1 MNDQGQT
8 VEPLSDASRFA
19 LLLEL
24 SRGFNAHTELDTLLP
39 AVIARTRE
47 VLNAEGSSLLLVD
60 DEAEEL
66 YFPLTSS
73 QSAGVDAQLEEVRF
87 PVADGIAGAVVRTG
101 QPLRVVDAGKHEL
114 FYSGVDRLTGSQTR
128 DLLCAPLRTHSGVI
142 GAIEV
147 VNSLGAGFS
156 EADLEFLD
164 ALAGSVAI
172 AVENARL
179 IEALRMREQRLQ
191 HEVTSLRRERVRA
204 NVFPEIIGS
213 SAAIQRVLSLM
224 ESAVD
229 STITVQLRGETGVG
243 KEVVARA
250 IHSHGPRG
258 DQPWIALDCGAMP
271 PSLIE
276 SELFGFSRGAF
287 TGAQQDK
294 AGLFEAADGG
304 TLFLDEIDSMSLD
317 QQAKLL
323 RVIQEGELRRLG
335 ETRTRRVDIRIISA
349 TNRDL
354 AQEVRENR
362 FREDLYYRLNVFPI
376 EIPPLRERREDIAA
390 LAASL
395 LQRAAARHEVAIKP
409 IELAALDTLSVYDW
423 PGNVRELENELER
436 ATALS
441 GEGSAIK
448 RKHLSDHVLM
458 SGAGSPSSSEPAPSG
473 AQPDLQTARRDFERQ
488 FVAAVLDRC
497 DGNATHAAQ
506 ELGISRQ
513 MLQRKIRDYGLREP
527 SRRSSTPAPPL
538 ASTAS

>member
-1 MNDQGQT
+1 MTDQAQT
-8 VEPLSDASRFA
+8 VEPLSDSSRFA

-39 AVIARTRE
+39 AVIARSRQ
-47 VLNAEGSSLLLVD
+47 VLNAEGCSLLLVD
-60 DEAEEL
+60 EEAQEL

-73 QSAGVDAQLEEVRF
+73 QMAGVDAQLEEVRF
-87 PVADGIAGAVVRTG
+87 PVSDGIAGEVVRTG
-101 QPLRVVDAGKHEL
+101 RPLWVGDAGRDER
-114 FYSGVDRLTGSQTR
+114 FYSGVDQLTGSHTR
-128 DLLCAPLRTHSGVI
+128 DLLCAPLRTHGGVI

-147 VNSLGAGFS
+147 VNSLGSGFS
-156 EADLEFLD
+156 DTDLEFLD

-179 IEALRMREQRLQ
+179 IEALRLRERQLR

-204 NVFPEIIGS
+204 NLFPEIIGRS
-213 SAAIQRVLSLM
+213 PAMLRVLSLM

-229 STITVQLRGETGVG
+229 SAITVQLRGETGVG
-243 KEVVARA
+243 KEIVARA
-250 IHSHGPRG
+250 IHSHGPREE
-258 DQPWIALDCGAMP
+258 QPWIALDCGAMP
-271 PSLIE
+271 ASLIE

-294 AGLFEAADGG
+294 AGLFEAASGG

-323 RVIQEGELRRLG
+323 RVLQEGELRRLG

-354 AQEVRENR
+354 EEEVRQSR

-376 EIPPLRERREDIAA
+376 EIPPLRERREDVPA
-390 LAASL
+390 LAKSL
-395 LQRAAARHEVAIKP
+395 LQRAATRNEIPVKP
-409 IELAALDTLSVYDW
+409 IEAAALDTLSAYDW

-441 GEGSAIK
+441 GTGSPIK
-448 RKHLSDHVLM
+448 RKHLSDRVLM
-458 SGAGSPSSSEPAPSG
+458 SGAGGATSGESLPAG
-473 AQPDLQTARRDFERQ
+473 VQVDLQTARRDFERQ

-527 SRRSSTPAPPL
+527 SRRSPGPAVPL
-538 ASTAS
+538 SNSAG

>member
-1 MNDQGQT
+1 MTDQAQT
-8 VEPLSDASRFA
+8 VEPLSDSSRFA

-39 AVIARTRE
+39 AVIARSRQ
-47 VLNAEGSSLLLVD
+47 VLNAEGCSLLLVD
-60 DEAEEL
+60 EEAQEL

-73 QSAGVDAQLEEVRF
+73 QMAGVDAQLEEVRF
-87 PVADGIAGAVVRTG
+87 PVSDGIAGEVVRTG
-101 QPLRVVDAGKHEL
+101 RPLWVGDAGRDER
-114 FYSGVDRLTGSQTR
+114 FYSGVDQLTGSHTR
-128 DLLCAPLRTHSGVI
+128 DLLCAPLRTHGGVI

-147 VNSLGAGFS
+147 VNSLGSGFS
-156 EADLEFLD
+156 DTDLEFLD

-179 IEALRMREQRLQ
+179 IEALRLRERQLR

-204 NVFPEIIGS
+204 NLFPEIIGRS
-213 SAAIQRVLSLM
+213 PAMLRVLSLM

-229 STITVQLRGETGVG
+229 SAITVQLRGETGVG
-243 KEVVARA
+243 KEIVARA
-250 IHSHGPRG
+250 IHSHGPREE
-258 DQPWIALDCGAMP
+258 QPWIALDCGAMP
-271 PSLIE
+271 ASLIE

-294 AGLFEAADGG
+294 AGLFEAASGG

-323 RVIQEGELRRLG
+323 RVLQEGELRRLG

-354 AQEVRENR
+354 EEEVRQSR

-376 EIPPLRERREDIAA
+376 EIPPLRERREDVPA
-390 LAASL
+390 LAKSL
-395 LQRAAARHEVAIKP
+395 LQRAATRNEIPVKP
-409 IELAALDTLSVYDW
+409 IEAAALDTLSAYDW
-423 PGNVRELENELER
+423 PGNVRELENELEH

-441 GEGSAIK
+441 GTGSPIK
-448 RKHLSDHVLM
+448 RKHLSDRVLM
-458 SGAGSPSSSEPAPSG
+458 SGAGGATSGESLPAG
-473 AQPDLQTARRDFERQ
+473 VQVDLQTARRDFERQ

-527 SRRSSTPAPPL
+527 SRRSPGPAVPL
-538 ASTAS
+538 SNSAG